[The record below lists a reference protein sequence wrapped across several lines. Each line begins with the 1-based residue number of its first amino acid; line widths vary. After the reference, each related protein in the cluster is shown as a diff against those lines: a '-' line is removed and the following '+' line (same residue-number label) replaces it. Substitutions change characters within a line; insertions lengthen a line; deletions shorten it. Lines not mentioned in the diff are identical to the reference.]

1 MDKQIKTKPPATKVR
16 ESSVGW
22 MLKVLSTLLDA
33 EMSKELKRWDLN
45 LSQFAALM
53 SLSEKEGL
61 TQAELGKKIIMP
73 GYATTRTL
81 DALEEKHFVE
91 RRRDERSRRS
101 HRIFLTAQG
110 REIIPELFAIVKKV
124 NEGLL
129 SELSATEKKQV
140 SIILNKL
147 VQTRLE
153 TARAL

>member
-1 MDKQIKTKPPATKVR
+1 MGKQIDTKPPATKVR
-16 ESSVGW
+16 EKSVGW

-33 EMSKELKRWDLN
+33 EMSRELKRWDLN

-53 SLSEKEGL
+53 SLSEQEGL

-101 HRIFLTAQG
+101 HRIFLTTQG
-110 REIIPELFAIVKKV
+110 RVVVPELFTIIKKV

-129 SELSATEKKQV
+129 SDLSATEKKQV
-140 SIILNKL
+140 ATILNKL